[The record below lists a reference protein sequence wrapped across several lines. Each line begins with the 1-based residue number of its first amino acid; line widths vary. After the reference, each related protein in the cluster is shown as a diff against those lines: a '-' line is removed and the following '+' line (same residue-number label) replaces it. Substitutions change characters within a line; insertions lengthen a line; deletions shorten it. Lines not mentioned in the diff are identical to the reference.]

1 MTMETSVDCSDLSIV
16 MTPVS
21 CFEEFTAV
29 ILNGGNGL
37 RIGGVNK
44 AMIRVDGETI
54 ISRTLKILQPLF
66 HTIILAC
73 NNVAD
78 ADLYGLIAVS
88 DRFTGAGPLAG
99 IEAAL
104 SVTKTRYLFVFAG
117 DMPWLSTEII
127 SQQVGFMRQNPC
139 DIVVPRVDENI
150 EPLHSIIDTR
160 VYSVLEKVLRRGNN
174 LSVRAF
180 FGNTDM
186 RFFDVTHEELRRR
199 AFCNINT
206 IEDLSFSAVD

>member
-1 MTMETSVDCSDLSIV
+1 MDCSDLNV
-16 MTPVS
+16 LKTPET
-21 CFEEFTAV
+21 CFEGYTAV
-29 ILNGGNGL
+29 ILNGGEGL
-37 RIGGVNK
+37 RIGGANK

-54 ISRTLKILQPLF
+54 ISRTLKILHPLF
-66 HTIILAC
+66 HTIILSC

-78 ADLYGLIAVS
+78 ADLYGLIAVR

-104 SVTKTRYLFVFAG
+104 SITKTRYLFVFAG
-117 DMPWLSTEII
+117 DMPWLSAEII
-127 SQQVGFMRQNPC
+127 SRQVDFMSKNPC

-160 VYSVLEKVLRRGNN
+160 VHSDLEKILKSGND

-180 FGNTDM
+180 YCKTDM
-186 RFFDVTHEELRRR
+186 RFFDVTHEEMRRR

-206 IEDLSFSAVD
+206 MEDLSFSAVD